1 MKMLSRVLIEN
12 SESYSEDAHTRKC
25 AGSFDEYVRESLIAK
40 AKRLVGGN
48 CIIDKVTTDTGH
60 DRRHRRK
67 IEGLVHEVNK
77 LDGIIPYKD
86 KIDEAKNS
94 TNSNG

>member
-1 MKMLSRVLIEN
+1 MKMLSRVLIED

-25 AGSFDEYVRESLIAK
+25 AGSFDKDVGEGLIAK
-40 AKRLVGGN
+40 TKRLVGRN
-48 CIIDKVTTDTGH
+48 RIIDKVTTDTGYN
-60 DRRHRRK
+60 RRHRRE

-77 LDGIIPYKD
+77 LDRIIPYED

>member
-1 MKMLSRVLIEN
+1 MKMLSRVLVED

-25 AGSFDEYVRESLIAK
+25 SGSFDKDVGEGLIAK

-48 CIIDKVTTDTGH
+48 CIIDKVTTNTGH
-60 DRRHRRK
+60 DRRHRRE

>member
-1 MKMLSRVLIEN
+1 MKMLSRVLIED
-12 SESYSEDAHTRKC
+12 SKSYSEDAHARKC
-25 AGSFDEYVRESLIAK
+25 AGSFDKYVREGLIAK

-48 CIIDKVTTDTGH
+48 RIINKVTTDTGH
-60 DRRHRRK
+60 DRRHRRE

>member
-1 MKMLSRVLIEN
+1 MLSRVLIKD
-12 SESYSEDAHTRKC
+12 SESYSEDAHARKC
-25 AGSFDEYVRESLIAK
+25 AGSFDEYVREGLIAK

-48 CIIDKVTTDTGH
+48 RIINKVTTDTRH
-60 DRRHRRK
+60 DRRNRRE
-67 IEGLVHEVNK
+67 IESLVHEVNK